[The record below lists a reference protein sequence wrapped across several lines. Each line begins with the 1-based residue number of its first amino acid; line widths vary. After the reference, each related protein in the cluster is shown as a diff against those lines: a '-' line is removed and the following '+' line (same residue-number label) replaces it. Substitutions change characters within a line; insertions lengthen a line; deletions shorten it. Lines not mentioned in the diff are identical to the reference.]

1 VFAAPISGIT
11 YGANGIWPW
20 LRNGE
25 EIENHG
31 PSKGTHT
38 WKESLDFDGSHQIG
52 YLHEVISK
60 FDWTE
65 FRPANELLVEQPGDK
80 VFNHFVS
87 VVTNEDK
94 STILV
99 YSPVKQPLKLF
110 ELEGIEYKV
119 RWFDPVT
126 NSYED
131 GAVNRQGHVLKFEN
145 PLEQDM
151 MLILERLEF

>member
-1 VFAAPISGIT
+1 M
-11 YGANGIWPW
+11 
-20 LRNGE
+20 LR
-25 EIENHG
+25 
-31 PSKGTHT
+31 
-38 WKESLDFDGSHQIG
+38 
-52 YLHEVISK
+52 K

-80 VFNHFVS
+80 VFNHIVV

-110 ELEGIEYKV
+110 ELEGIQYKV

-131 GAVNRQGHVLKFEN
+131 GTMNQQGHILKFKKST
-145 PLEQDM
+145 
-151 MLILERLEF
+151 